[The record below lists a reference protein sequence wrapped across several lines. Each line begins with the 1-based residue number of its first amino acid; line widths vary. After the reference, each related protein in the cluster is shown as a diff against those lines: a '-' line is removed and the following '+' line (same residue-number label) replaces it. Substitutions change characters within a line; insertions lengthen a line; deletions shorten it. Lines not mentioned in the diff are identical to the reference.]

1 VGAGTV
7 AQAKLRHL
15 LETGAAITVV
25 ALSVLEGVRT
35 LAADPAVRIH
45 LLERRVEIQDLVG
58 KCLVVSATN
67 DPWLNGVLAL
77 AARRLGI
84 WFNAVDEADN
94 CAFYMAG
101 SLRRGPLQ
109 VAVGSQ
115 GAFPGLVRGLRR
127 CLDALLPK
135 EHLDDLERLAEL
147 RRRIR
152 ADLPDPASRGRIL
165 RRAVET
171 LERDYFKALRDR
183 LEPQG
188 GLS

>member
-1 VGAGTV
+1 M
-7 AQAKLRHL
+7 
-15 LETGAAITVV
+15 V
-25 ALSVLEGVRT
+25 ALSVSGAVEG
-35 LAADPAVRIH
+35 LAAGHPGQVRI
-45 LLERRVEIQDLVG
+45 LQRRVEIADLLG
-58 KCLVVSATN
+58 QRLVVSATN
-67 DPWLNGVLAL
+67 DPWLNGVLG
-77 AARRLGI
+77 AAAQRLGI
-84 WFNAVDEADN
+84 WFNAVDEAET

-109 VAVGSQ
+109 VAVGSH
-115 GAFPGLVRGLRR
+115 GAFPGLVRALRG

-135 EHLDDLERLAEL
+135 EHLDDLERLTEL

-152 ADLPDPASRGRIL
+152 ADLPDLESRGRIL

-171 LERDYFKALRDR
+171 LERDYFHALRER